1 MNVRKE
7 ENSIANSVSNVY
19 RAILHL
25 KMEGNTCRKQTSMLL
40 VPKCVNVV
48 KTVKYELNVKW

>member
-1 MNVRKE
+1 MNVRE
-7 ENSIANSVSNVY
+7 EQNSIAKSASNAY
-19 RAILHL
+19 RAILYL
-25 KMEGNTCRKQTSMLL
+25 KIEGNTCRKQTSMLL